1 LLERRYDVVNAE
13 RTAAAA
19 NAKIGV
25 EEAAF
30 FPTLEL
36 SAEVGFQ
43 HNALANLFSLP
54 NRFWSVGPSLAET
67 LFDAGARSAAVAEAR
82 ATYDADVASYRGTVL
97 SAFESVENSLSSC
110 NHLKEQAQA
119 YAAIFRRTQ
128 SLFASE
134 NAQYTV
140 GTASEQNLLT
150 QRLTLLQAEQNLKD
164 TQASLTTST
173 VTLIENLGG
182 GWQWDSA
189 TGAAVSNP
197 VDSVAHQ

>member
-1 LLERRYDVVNAE
+1 M
-13 RTAAAA
+13 
-19 NAKIGV
+19 
-25 EEAAF
+25 
-30 FPTLEL
+30 
-36 SAEVGFQ
+36 
-43 HNALANLFSLP
+43 
-54 NRFWSVGPSLAET
+54 
-67 LFDAGARSAAVAEAR
+67 
-82 ATYDADVASYRGTVL
+82 
-97 SAFESVENSLSSC
+97 
-110 NHLKEQAQA
+110 
-119 YAAIFRRTQ
+119 
-128 SLFASE
+128 FASE

-197 VDSVAHQ
+197 VDAVAHQ